1 MGKLLLVLSL
11 ICLII
16 LSLGTVMAPQSSA
29 FWLASGTTMY
39 QHIREVLMLVL
50 ILQLVTQPPRH
61 VWLRLLSGAI
71 AGAVGVWSVEAIFA
85 GNMLFLDSL
94 CFMAASLAIM
104 VTALERKVH
113 ILVAVSANNK
123 VLA

>member
-1 MGKLLLVLSL
+1 
-11 ICLII
+11 
-16 LSLGTVMAPQSSA
+16 MAPQSSA